1 MLHGLNVTRKK
12 LTYLKQILSVLR
24 KRSFRPASNLCLTVT
39 MLQYSSANPLL
50 LHDLAIRHSPKV
62 CRSYYYMILNRG
74 NASTF
79 MPCMCLRSG
88 KVSNASMSRRRKRA
102 DLSTLH

>member
-1 MLHGLNVTRKK
+1 MLRGLDITRKK

-39 MLQYSSANPLL
+39 MLQDPSASLLL

-74 NASTF
+74 KRKYFYAVY
-79 MPCMCLRSG
+79 
-88 KVSNASMSRRRKRA
+88 VSARWKSQQCFHVAK
-102 DLSTLH
+102 T